1 MDTPESEVK
10 SISMTVFLASQE
22 QKLNALKQILKNDGI
37 TDIAGQATDSTS
49 LLRHLSDISP
59 TPDSLVALKGGR
71 EMSNLPDVLL
81 SVRKQFQEMKIIFLA
96 GNLNMDKPENREV
109 VEVLQKAGIHVL
121 LGNPKTGDLA
131 QLLEQRILVDD
142 GHGKTEELPLAIPN
156 NIFVVSSAKAGSGKS
171 FVSTNLAAILAENGR
186 RKDGER
192 PTVLLVEGDLQ
203 TLSVGTLL
211 GVNDSEHN
219 LKEALIRI
227 RKIVD
232 SEGNVIGSVEQQKE
246 VQRFIENCCL
256 MVTEDIPNWATVV
269 SSTFTLAER
278 EEVSPYHYFYLINVL
293 ASLFDIV
300 IVDSNSAL
308 EHKTTGPVLQAA
320 REIMMVVTSDYD
332 GVRIANKARDELATI
347 GVDEKVVYV
356 LNKKVT
362 KAQQSRSSEKSTF
375 KVEDYFD
382 MNKVAAQIPYIDQI
396 VQYNCIYDHRPL
408 VLTKNTST
416 LLARIQFT
424 MLAGRIWPMDN
435 TKSLQREAAAIRK
448 K

>member
-1 MDTPESEVK
+1 
-10 SISMTVFLASQE
+10 MTVFLASQE

-37 TDIAGQATDSTS
+37 TDIVGYATDTSS
-49 LLRHLSDISP
+49 LLKRLQDISE
-59 TPDSLVALKGGR
+59 TPDSLVALKGGK
-71 EMSNLPDVLL
+71 EMSSLPDTLL
-81 SVRKQFQEMKIIFLA
+81 AVRRQFQEIKIVFLA
-96 GNLNMDKPENREV
+96 GNLNMDKKENRDV
-109 VEVLQKAGIHVL
+109 VETLKKAGINVF
-121 LGNPKTGDLA
+121 LGSPKTGDLA
-131 QLLEQRILVDD
+131 QLLEQRILVED
-142 GHGKTEELPLAIPN
+142 GHEKTEELSLTIPN
-156 NIFVVSSAKAGSGKS
+156 NIFVVNSAKAGSGKS

-211 GVNDSEHN
+211 GVNDTQHN

-227 RKIVD
+227 RQIVD
-232 SEGNVIGSVEQQKE
+232 GDGNVIGTKEQQE
-246 VQRFIENCCL
+246 SVQRFIEDCCL

-269 SSTFTLAER
+269 SSTFSLTER

-293 ASLFDIV
+293 ANLFDIV

-347 GVDEKVVYV
+347 GVDDKVVYV

-362 KAQQSRSSEKSTF
+362 KAQQARSSEKSTF
-375 KVEDYFD
+375 KVEEYFD
-382 MNKVAAQIPYIDQI
+382 MKKIAAQIPYIDQI

-408 VLTKNTST
+408 VLTKNKST
-416 LLARIQFT
+416 LIARIQFT

-435 TKSLQREAAAIRK
+435 TKSLSREVETLK
-448 K
+448 KKKS